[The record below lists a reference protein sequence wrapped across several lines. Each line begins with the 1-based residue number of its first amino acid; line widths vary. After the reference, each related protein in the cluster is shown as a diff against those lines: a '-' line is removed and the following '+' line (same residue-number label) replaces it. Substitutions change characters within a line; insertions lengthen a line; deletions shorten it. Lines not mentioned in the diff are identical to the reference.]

1 MISNDQTYPGWQA
14 AVYHA
19 LPILALIL
27 AAMGYWFGIADR
39 YIIFL
44 YHHNMGPGFDTSPF
58 GWVTASR
65 YWMAGL
71 VADGM
76 IMVLYTGVCWL
87 LGRLLPGYRPPSW
100 WRVWVICAG
109 PLLVVLLLIT
119 MMVNQPTLPASNAA
133 QVALATLIGLA
144 LALWPGGRAA
154 ARPRELAWLAADGW
168 GMMLVLL
175 FGGMA
180 EDVGRWLAMG
190 AVGRV
195 RLIFGG
201 FGAGVVWL
209 LIVTALRG
217 WRKAPIPGTG
227 DVLASGLSITYLL
240 MPLIHHGLGTD
251 GIFYITDSS
260 NFFADAPLFQLGVW
274 VIAALVA
281 LGITRL
287 RRALVRQPPTYKV
300 AAN

>member
-1 MISNDQTYPGWQA
+1 MTSEGKTYPGWQP

-19 LPILALIL
+19 LPILALVL
-27 AAMGYWFGIADR
+27 AVMGYWFGIADR

-58 GWVTASR
+58 GWVTVSR

-119 MMVNQPTLPASNAA
+119 MTANQPTLPVVNAA
-133 QVALATLIGLA
+133 QVALAALIGLA
-144 LALWPGGRAA
+144 LALWPGERAA
-154 ARPRELAWLAADGW
+154 ARPRELAWLAADSW

-175 FGGMA
+175 FGGLA
-180 EDVGRWLAMG
+180 DDVGRWLAAG

-201 FGAGVVWL
+201 IGAGVIWL

-217 WRKAPIPGTG
+217 WRKVPVPRAG
-227 DVLASGLSITYLL
+227 DVLASGFGITYLL
-240 MPLIHHGLGTD
+240 MPLIHYSLGTD

-260 NFFADAPLFQLGVW
+260 NFFSDHLLFQLGVW

-287 RRALVRQPPTYKV
+287 RRALVRQAPTS
-300 AAN
+300 